1 MVFIVVGAAFQP
13 QWLVAKWDVE
23 NLLRLAEVMANMPVF
38 ACACV
43 AEKFLAKRAAHLMYI
58 GIIRS
63 LLSNFART
71 SSAQQQSKRLSKI
84 ETLNYKV
91 WANICL
97 KLLQSKEVEN
107 EPGRIEAAMVGGGR
121 RRMPGSRKCSST
133 MRKQIGQVGKDGLL
147 SDVEGYCL
155 AGSQVLTTPDSG
167 LSSKNKSPELLF
179 LILLHLQPSKSVL
192 LFVIFSAFFTPSGTV
207 HCIYMVEPHLVV
219 GFDSI

>member
-13 QWLVAKWDVE
+13 QWKWDVE

-38 ACACV
+38 VCLCV
-43 AEKFLAKRAAHLMYI
+43 AEKFLAKRAAHLMSI
-58 GIIRS
+58 DIIRS

-71 SSAQQQSKRLSKI
+71 SSAQQQSERLSKI

-107 EPGRIEAAMVGGGR
+107 ERGMVGGVR

-133 MRKQIGQVGKDGLL
+133 MRKQIGQVGKDGRL

-179 LILLHLQPSKSVL
+179 LILLQLQLSKSVL

-207 HCIYMVEPHLVV
+207 YCIYMVEPHLVV

>member
-1 MVFIVVGAAFQP
+1 MVFIVVGAAFQT
-13 QWLVAKWDVE
+13 QWCNFKWDAE
-23 NLLRLAEVMANMPVF
+23 NLLRLAEVMANMPVL
-38 ACACV
+38 ASLCV
-43 AEKFLAKRAAHLMYI
+43 AEKFLAKRAAHLMSI
-58 GIIRS
+58 DIIRS

-71 SSAQQQSKRLSKI
+71 SSAQQQSKRLTKI

-107 EPGRIEAAMVGGGR
+107 EFREFKQALVDGGR

-133 MRKQIGQVGKDGLL
+133 MRKQIGQVGKDGRL

-179 LILLHLQPSKSVL
+179 LILLQLQLSSFL
-192 LFVIFSAFFTPSGTV
+192 LFFRFFHTV
-207 HCIYMVEPHLVV
+207 GNGVLYIRTLHGRVALGGWI
-219 GFDSI
+219 